1 MCLASNGVVPEAHH
15 RLPHTARV
23 GDVNECVSYT
33 PIGQGAVVH
42 LNRPERLNAVVP
54 ALVDGLLPAFERA
67 RAEAVRAVV
76 LAGRGR
82 AFCAGHDLK
91 EPAPV
96 EDEATARLRLQRIQ
110 DVTRAIRSM
119 PAPVIA
125 AVHGYALG
133 AGAEFALGCDLV
145 VAAQDARFGF
155 PEVGVGLSVTGGI
168 STLLPNTVGL
178 VRAKELLFLGEY
190 LGADEAL
197 RLGLVN
203 KVVPDGTHEQA
214 ALELANRL
222 AAQPPAAQAL
232 AKSLL
237 DHGVDAT
244 VPDAFEREV
253 DAAIATMSTGES
265 QAGAQAFRA
274 KSGG

>member
-1 MCLASNGVVPEAHH
+1 MS
-15 RLPHTARV
+15 
-23 GDVNECVSYT
+23 ECVSYSSNG
-33 PIGQGAVVH
+33 PVASVH
-42 LNRPERLNAVVP
+42 LDRPNRLNAVVP
-54 ALVDGLLPAFERA
+54 ALVDEILAAFERA
-67 RAEAVRAVV
+67 RADEVRAIV

-96 EDEATARLRLQRIQ
+96 EDEAAARQRLQRIQ
-110 DVTRAIRSM
+110 DVTRAIRSF
-119 PAPVIA
+119 PGPVIA

-168 STLLPNTVGL
+168 SALLPRTVGP
-178 VRAKELLFLGEY
+178 VRAKELLFLGEH
-190 LGADEAL
+190 LSAEDAH

-203 KVVPDGTHEQA
+203 RVVATGSHEEA
-214 ALELANRL
+214 ALDLAQRL
-222 AAQPPAAQAL
+222 VARPPAALAL

-237 DHGVDAT
+237 DHGVDSTEPRAL
-244 VPDAFEREV
+244 DREV
-253 DAAIATMSTGES
+253 DAAIATMATGE
-265 QAGAQAFRA
+265 AQSAAEAFQEG
-274 KSGG
+274 SGG